1 MTPHL
6 FKLCSQTKEKGK
18 ETDLDVGVG
27 FSNETNKFWIEIS
40 HKHCT
45 MIRIRRGAAMIPL
58 AGNKYLQKHLKFPY
72 IFLKSMIFL
81 IYEQNWKYEL
91 FLEIFERKINLEKI
105 IIKKKEK
112 EIINKK

>member
-1 MTPHL
+1 MESGIKKGSIVTPHL

-58 AGNKYLQKHLKFPY
+58 AGNKYLSLY
-72 IFLKSMIFL
+72 
-81 IYEQNWKYEL
+81 Y
-91 FLEIFERKINLEKI
+91 
-105 IIKKKEK
+105 
-112 EIINKK
+112 